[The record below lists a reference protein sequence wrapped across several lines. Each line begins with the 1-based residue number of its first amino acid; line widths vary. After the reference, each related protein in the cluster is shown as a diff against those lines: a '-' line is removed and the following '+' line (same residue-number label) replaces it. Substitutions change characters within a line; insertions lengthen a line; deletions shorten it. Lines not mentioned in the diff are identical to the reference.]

1 MCKDVCTEPTLQ
13 PVPEGHLSGACAN
26 RQPGARLDV
35 AASGVW
41 GGPFERTFF
50 DVKVFNPHA
59 PSNKTPDPQSAYRKH
74 EKIKKRAYEERVLQ
88 FEQASFTPII
98 LATSGG
104 MGREASTFYKRLA
117 TMLAA
122 KWGDPYSQVLCWLRC
137 RLGFSLLR
145 SSIQAIRGARS
156 SCGHPIKGGLPIDL
170 IRSEAAF

>member
-1 MCKDVCTEPTLQ
+1 MGRSVRANIFRCESIQ
-13 PVPEGHLSGACAN
+13 P
-26 RQPGARLDV
+26 
-35 AASGVW
+35 
-41 GGPFERTFF
+41 
-50 DVKVFNPHA
+50 PHA

-74 EKIKKRAYEERVLQ
+74 EKIKNRAYEERVLQ
-88 FEQASFTPII
+88 FEQATFTSII

-104 MGREASTFYKRLA
+104 MGKEASTFYKRLA

-170 IRSEAAF
+170 IMSEAAF